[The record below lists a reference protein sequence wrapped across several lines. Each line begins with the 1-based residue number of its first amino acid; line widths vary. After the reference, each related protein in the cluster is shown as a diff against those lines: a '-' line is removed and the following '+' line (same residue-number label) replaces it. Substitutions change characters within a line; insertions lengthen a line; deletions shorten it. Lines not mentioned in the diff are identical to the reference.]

1 EQTQEL
7 EVLKSIYPDELEASV
22 FVCQLNSIP
31 SDSLEITEDE
41 FRIILEPEEQEIDAP
56 LTVALRI
63 KFTPTY
69 PESSPE
75 INIDIIKGELSDVEQ
90 EEFLN
95 GLLKV

>member
-1 EQTQEL
+1 MFSL
-7 EVLKSIYPDELEASV
+7 LCFSSV
-22 FVCQLNSIP
+22 
-31 SDSLEITEDE
+31 
-41 FRIILEPEEQEIDAP
+41 
-56 LTVALRI
+56 TVALRI

-95 GLLKV
+95 GLLKVVSENWKL